1 MTNFLKKY
9 KTRFNDKYL
18 VYNFSSK
25 YTLSTDTSHI
35 NYPLSAKKGEFFI
48 KNYTEHR
55 DVDVLFVLDIS
66 SSQLIGSKESKFTK
80 MCSLVEKICD
90 IANKA
95 GDRVGIMTFDA
106 KVINYFPVNY
116 SNLPLNRLSLD
127 KNFDK
132 AEKCTDP
139 IATLTCLR
147 KILKKRTVLFW
158 VSDFI
163 YPDKIRVSMMENMKQ
178 LSKKHDLIC
187 IQLTDFLDIN
197 FPNIGKVYLEG
208 AESGE
213 IIMCNTSKKIFK
225 EKLILASN
233 KWCARLNNDMK
244 KLKIKFIQG
253 TTSSS
258 IEKILEKCF
267 DKRLA

>member
-1 MTNFLKKY
+1 MVDFLKKY

-25 YTLSTDTSHI
+25 YILSTDTTHI
-35 NYPLSAKKGEFFI
+35 NYPLSAKKGELFI

-55 DVDVLFVLDIS
+55 DVDVLFVLDVS
-66 SSQLIGSKESKFTK
+66 SSQLIGTKESKFSK
-80 MCSLVEKICD
+80 MCNLVEKICD

-95 GDRVGIMTFDA
+95 GDRVGIMTFGV
-106 KVINYFPVNY
+106 KVVDYFPINYG
-116 SNLPLNRLSLD
+116 NLPLSRLSLN

-132 AEKCTDP
+132 TTKCTNP

-147 KILKKRTVLFW
+147 KILKNRTVLFW
-158 VSDFI
+158 FSDFI
-163 YPDKIRVSMMENMKQ
+163 YPDKTRAGMMENMKQ

-197 FPNIGKVYLEG
+197 FPNIGKVCLED

-213 IIMCNTSKKIFK
+213 IIVCDTSKKMFK
-225 EKLILASN
+225 EKLIFASN
-233 KWCARLNNDMK
+233 KWCTRLKNDMK

-253 TTSSS
+253 TTSDS

-267 DKRLA
+267 NKQLE